1 MFITRLENIIC
12 KKVGNTIW
20 KDDLPLEKIT
30 SFLKDKEIL
39 LILDNAET
47 TSKQDP
53 KNFHE
58 VIQAI
63 LD

>member
-47 TSKQDP
+47 TSK
-53 KNFHE
+53 
-58 VIQAI
+58 
-63 LD
+63 